1 MNKASLYF
9 EKIRWKNLLSTGSTW
24 TEISLNKSPNTLIV
38 GENGAGKSTSLD
50 ALCYVLYGKPFRKI
64 KKDQLINSINGR
76 ELRVEVEFT
85 SMNKKYRVIRGMKP
99 NIFEIYCNDTLLN
112 QDAANKDY
120 QNILEK
126 TILRMNFKSFTQIII
141 LGSSSFVPFMQLPTG
156 VRREVIE
163 DLLDLRIFSVM
174 SVLLKDEVQQNK
186 EDMLSTGK
194 DYDAIE
200 ELIRSHNDSEKETET
215 RKTKT
220 IEEWNGKIAI
230 LTTNIAARTDEIQEV
245 DAAIADLRKN
255 LADEAVV
262 RKRIGEITNIAS
274 TLANKHAMV
283 ARSLVF
289 FEENNVCPTCSQDI
303 TDELKNSKIHS
314 CSEKS
319 DELANARKIL
329 NDKYDTASADLMK
342 IHDGQTQI
350 SRLQKK
356 ITSLSS
362 ENSADQR
369 EIETLQTQIKNFS
382 TMVTRTSKKKA
393 QELEKRKK
401 GILEHKERLV
411 NSRLTLETASN
422 VLRDSGIKARVIK
435 QYIPII
441 NQLVNKYLAAMDF
454 FVKFELNETFE
465 EKILS
470 RHRDDFTYDSF
481 SEGEKMRID
490 LSLLFTWRTIARAK
504 NSASTN
510 LLILDEV
517 FDASL
522 DTNGCEEFLKLIHEM
537 EHTNVFVISHKPD
550 ILQDKFRSSIKFEKH
565 LNYSRMA
572 TTPA

>member
-1 MNKASLYF
+1 MSKASLYF

-24 TEISLNKSPNTLIV
+24 TEIALDKSPNTLIV
-38 GENGAGKSTSLD
+38 GENGAGKSTILD
-50 ALCYVLYGKPFRKI
+50 ALCCALYGKPFRKI

-76 ELRVEVEFT
+76 ELRVEVEFM
-85 SMNKKYRVIRGMKP
+85 SMNKKYRVVRGMKP

-120 QNILEK
+120 QTILEK

-194 DYDAIE
+194 DLDSIE
-200 ELIRSHNDSEKETET
+200 ELIRSNQDQEKETED

-220 IEEWNGKIAI
+220 IEEWNGKIAT
-230 LTTNIAARTDEIQEV
+230 LLENIASRTTESDQV
-245 DAAIADLRKN
+245 QTAVTNLRKN
-255 LADEAVV
+255 LSDESAV

-283 ARSLVF
+283 ARSLLF
-289 FEENNVCPTCSQDI
+289 FEENNVCPTCSQEI
-303 TDELKNSKIHS
+303 TEELKHSKIHS

-356 ITSLSS
+356 ITSLSA
-362 ENSADQR
+362 ENTADQR
-369 EIETLQTQIKNFS
+369 EIETLQTQIGNFS
-382 TMVTRTSKKKA
+382 TMVARSSKKKA
-393 QELEKRKK
+393 QDLEKRKRD
-401 GILEHKERLV
+401 ILEHKERLV

-435 QYIPII
+435 QYIPVI
-441 NQLVNKYLAAMDF
+441 NSLVNKYLAAMDF

-481 SEGEKMRID
+481 SEGEKLKVD
-490 LSLLFTWRTIARAK
+490 LALLFTWRTIARAK

-510 LLILDEV
+510 LLIMDEV

-522 DTNGCEEFLKLIHEM
+522 DEAGCELFLAIIQELESS
-537 EHTNVFVISHKPD
+537 NVFVISHRGD
-550 ILQDKFRSSIKFEKH
+550 RLQDKFRGLIKFEKKG
-565 LNYSRMA
+565 NYSIVA
-572 TTPA
+572 K

>member
-1 MNKASLYF
+1 
-9 EKIRWKNLLSTGSTW
+9 
-24 TEISLNKSPNTLIV
+24 
-38 GENGAGKSTSLD
+38 
-50 ALCYVLYGKPFRKI
+50 
-64 KKDQLINSINGR
+64 
-76 ELRVEVEFT
+76 
-85 SMNKKYRVIRGMKP
+85 MNKKYRVIRGMKP

-194 DYDAIE
+194 DLDAIE
-200 ELIRSHNDSEKETET
+200 ELIRSHQDQEKETEE

-220 IEEWNGKIAI
+220 IEEWNGKIAA
-230 LTTNIAARTDEIQEV
+230 LLENIAARNAESDDVHTTITN
-245 DAAIADLRKN
+245 LRKTFS
-255 LADEAVV
+255 DETAV

-274 TLANKHAMV
+274 TLSNKHATI
-283 ARSLVF
+283 ARSLLF
-289 FEENNVCPTCSQDI
+289 FEENSVCPTCSQEI
-303 TDELKNSKIHS
+303 TDELKQSKIHS
-314 CSEKS
+314 CSKKS
-319 DELANARKIL
+319 DELADARKIL
-329 NDKYDTASADLMK
+329 NDKYEAASDDLMK
-342 IHDGQTQI
+342 IQDGQIQI

-356 ITSLSS
+356 LTTLLA

-369 EIETLQTQIKNFS
+369 EIDTLQEQIRNFS
-382 TMVTRTSKKKA
+382 TMVARSSKNKT
-393 QELEKRKK
+393 QNLEKRKN
-401 GILEHKERLV
+401 GVLEHKKRLM
-411 NSRLTLETASN
+411 NSRLTLETATN

-481 SEGEKMRID
+481 SEGEKLKVD
-490 LSLLFTWRTIARAK
+490 LALLFTWRTIARAK

-510 LLILDEV
+510 LLIMDEV

-522 DTNGCEEFLKLIHEM
+522 DEAGCELFLAIIQELESS
-537 EHTNVFVISHKPD
+537 NVFVISHRGD
-550 ILQDKFRSSIKFEKH
+550 RLQDKFRGLIKFEKKG
-565 LNYSRMA
+565 NYSIVA
-572 TTPA
+572 K

>member
-1 MNKASLYF
+1 MSKASLYF

-24 TEISLNKSPNTLIV
+24 TEISLNKSPHTLIV
-38 GENGAGKSTSLD
+38 GENGAGKSTILD
-50 ALCYVLYGKPFRKI
+50 ALCYALYGKPFRKI

-76 ELRVEVEFT
+76 ELRVEVEFI

-194 DYDAIE
+194 DLDAIE
-200 ELIRSHNDSEKETET
+200 ELIRSHQDQEKETEE

-220 IEEWNGKIAI
+220 IEEWNGKIAA
-230 LTTNIAARTDEIQEV
+230 LLENIAARNAESDDVHTTITN
-245 DAAIADLRKN
+245 LRKTFS
-255 LADEAVV
+255 DETAV

-274 TLANKHAMV
+274 TLSNKHATI
-283 ARSLVF
+283 ARSLLF
-289 FEENNVCPTCSQDI
+289 FEENSVCPTCSQEI
-303 TDELKNSKIHS
+303 TDELKQSKIHS
-314 CSEKS
+314 CSKKS
-319 DELANARKIL
+319 DELADARKIL
-329 NDKYDTASADLMK
+329 NDKYEAASDDLMK
-342 IHDGQTQI
+342 IQDGQIQI

-356 ITSLSS
+356 LTTLLA

-369 EIETLQTQIKNFS
+369 EIDTLQEQIRNFS
-382 TMVTRTSKKKA
+382 TMVARSSKNKT
-393 QELEKRKK
+393 QNLEKRKN
-401 GILEHKERLV
+401 GVLEHKKRLM
-411 NSRLTLETASN
+411 NSRLTLETATN

-481 SEGEKMRID
+481 SEGEKLKVD
-490 LSLLFTWRTIARAK
+490 LALLFTWRTIARAK

-510 LLILDEV
+510 LLIMDEV

-522 DTNGCEEFLKLIHEM
+522 DEAGCELFLAIIQELESS
-537 EHTNVFVISHKPD
+537 NVFVISHRGD
-550 ILQDKFRSSIKFEKH
+550 RLQDKFRGLIKFEKKG
-565 LNYSRMA
+565 NYSIVA
-572 TTPA
+572 K